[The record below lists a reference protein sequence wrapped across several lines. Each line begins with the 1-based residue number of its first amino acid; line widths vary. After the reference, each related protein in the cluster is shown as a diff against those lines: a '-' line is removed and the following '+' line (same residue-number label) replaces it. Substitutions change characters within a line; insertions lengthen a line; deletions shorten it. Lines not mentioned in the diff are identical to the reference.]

1 MSRIKSE
8 NPAATTVLVMYRV
21 AITNQSGRDLEAHRG
36 EIDHWFT
43 IEDVLNDSEKRGQ
56 LFSLLRI

>member
-1 MSRIKSE
+1 
-8 NPAATTVLVMYRV
+8 MYRV